1 MTEKQKKVM
10 ADQLQNPEKSIK
22 QSMMESGYSEGSA
35 NKSNRLTQSKDWV
48 ALLDKYLPDKLLA
61 EVHQEL
67 LKSNDWKAR
76 EVALAMAY
84 KIKGKFSEDEQKPF
98 LPINITVKKL
108 TVPFK
113 SPDINGHDVLSDHVV
128 KDVSVVKK
136 KA

>member
-1 MTEKQKKVM
+1 MV
-10 ADQLQNPEKSIK
+10 DQLQNPEKSIK

-108 TVPFK
+108 TVPSK
-113 SPDINGHDVLSDHVV
+113 LPDIKHGDVLDVHRI
-128 KDVSVVKK
+128 KDVSSIEKVS
-136 KA
+136 